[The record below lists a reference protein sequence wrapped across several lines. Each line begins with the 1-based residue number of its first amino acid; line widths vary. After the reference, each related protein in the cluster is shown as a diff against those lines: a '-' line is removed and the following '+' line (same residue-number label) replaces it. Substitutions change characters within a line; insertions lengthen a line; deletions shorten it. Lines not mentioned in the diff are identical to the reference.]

1 MTSVRSR
8 RRSTTYLW
16 GGLAEVWLAAVLIV
30 WVVDPGI
37 AGRTLFGGPGA
48 VIAVVATML
57 ATAVG
62 IVFVSVR
69 PHTSAALRWGLAL
82 PIAIIAAS
90 VAVLGLGAVF
100 APSGMVDVGLGILL
114 IAGVIGADIVG
125 AQVARNDETIHAGSS
140 QVRSGQ

>member
-1 MTSVRSR
+1 M
-8 RRSTTYLW
+8 
-16 GGLAEVWLAAVLIV
+16 
-30 WVVDPGI
+30 
-37 AGRTLFGGPGA
+37 
-48 VIAVVATML
+48 IAVVATML